1 MTNTSANNKPTV
13 FIRGIY
19 STALTKIFMDA
30 GYPIIFPS
38 KAIRNR
44 FKLPLRPEN
53 TYSKDITIK
62 DRLDRQGIS
71 ILFKKKVWDEL
82 EENNFK
88 EFPLNQQNFPN
99 LIHYQAR
106 FHKNSIYRGLIV
118 NSDQQQNYSHI
129 RLIPEDSTTKT
140 SEHQREFQTTLA
152 RYARY
157 IPDSKE
163 GIFQVT
169 HEDNGRNRASLGSYY
184 TVPGDLVVIVPYND
198 RIIISKEIFN
208 GRVKKH
214 LFDLGK
220 DIQGS
225 KKYGFIFRTAAEL
238 ANDDEIL
245 EEADRLEQDLIEI
258 QNTITK
264 FPDKI
269 GEIYAN
275 YRSLNII
282 FPKQVKM
289 QFDEMRQKRIPT
301 LANHHTIKSMVGLRY
316 EPRQRGGYRGERKTF
331 SFEKMGN
338 FYIEDLVNYTEE
350 IMVGLDKNARRIIS
364 GRFMKK
370 YFAEFLKPRLRM
382 NILHQKLTGKRL
394 MLTSGNIQSYN
405 FGKDTPSSVKLKRW
419 MTPGGL
425 YDGLKTPIEEGD
437 YAITTFREDDWYYV
451 STYFSRNNEIKGK
464 YYNINTPI
472 EISSY
477 GIHYLDLE
485 IDVIENMVGE
495 RTIVDKELLDQA
507 LEMGIISEEVHSK
520 ALGLAENILEGRI

>member
-1 MTNTSANNKPTV
+1 MPNTSASNKPTV

-19 STALTKIFMDA
+19 STALTKIFMEA

-71 ILFKKKVWDEL
+71 ILFKKPVWDKL
-82 EENNFK
+82 EANNFQD
-88 EFPLNQQNFPN
+88 FPLNHQNFPN
-99 LIHYQAR
+99 LINYHAR

-118 NSDQQQNYSHI
+118 NSDRQRNYSHI
-129 RLIPEDSTTKT
+129 RLIPENSNPKT
-140 SEHQREFQTTLA
+140 SEYLREFQSTLA
-152 RYARY
+152 RYSRY

-184 TVPGDLVVIVPYND
+184 TVPGDLIVIVPYNN
-198 RIIISKEIFN
+198 RIIISKEILN
-208 GRVKKH
+208 GRVKKR

-220 DIQGS
+220 EIQGN

-238 ANDDEIL
+238 AKDAEIL
-245 EEADRLEQDLIEI
+245 EEADRLEQDLIRI
-258 QNTITK
+258 QNTITE
-264 FPDKI
+264 FPDRI

-282 FPKQVKM
+282 FPKQIKM
-289 QFDEMRQKRIPT
+289 QFDEMRQSAIST
-301 LANHHTIKSMVGLRY
+301 INNHHTIKSMVGLRY
-316 EPRQRGGYRGERKTF
+316 DSRRRGANRESTSY
-331 SFEKMGN
+331 EKIGN
-338 FYIEDLVNYTEE
+338 FYIEDLINYTEE
-350 IMVGLDKNARRIIS
+350 IMVGLDKNAQRSIS

-370 YFAEFLKPRLRM
+370 YFAEFLKPRFKM

-394 MLTSGNIQSYN
+394 MLTSGNIQSYS
-405 FGKDTPSSVKLKRW
+405 FGKNSPSFVKLKRW
-419 MTPGGL
+419 MNPGGL

-477 GIHYLDLE
+477 GIHYMDLE

-507 LEMGIISEEVHSK
+507 LEIGIISEEVHSK
-520 ALGLAENILEGRI
+520 AVGLAENILEGRI

>member
-1 MTNTSANNKPTV
+1 MTNTSASTKPTV

-19 STALTKIFMDA
+19 STALTKIFRDA

-38 KAIRNR
+38 QAIRKR
-44 FKLPLRPEN
+44 FNLPFRPEN

-82 EENNFK
+82 EANDFQD
-88 EFPLNQQNFPN
+88 FPLNQKYFPN
-99 LIHYQAR
+99 LIQYQAR

-118 NSDQQQNYSHI
+118 NSDQQKNFSHI
-129 RLIPEDSTTKT
+129 RLIPEKSSPKT
-140 SEHQREFQTTLA
+140 SEHEQEFQTTLA

-163 GIFQVT
+163 GVFQVT

-184 TVPGDLVVIVPYND
+184 TVPGDLIVIVPYNN
-198 RIIISKEIFN
+198 RIIISKEILN

-220 DIQGS
+220 EIQGN

-238 ANDDEIL
+238 AKDGEIL
-245 EEADRLEQDLIEI
+245 EEADRLEQDLIQI
-258 QNTITK
+258 QNTITQ
-264 FPDKI
+264 FPEKI

-282 FPKQVKM
+282 FPKQIKM
-289 QFDEMRQKRIPT
+289 QFDEMRQNSIPT
-301 LANHHTIKSMVGLRY
+301 LINHHTIKSMVGLRY
-316 EPRQRGGYRGERKTF
+316 DPKHRGEDRE
-331 SFEKMGN
+331 SSSYEKIGN

-350 IMVGLDKNARRIIS
+350 LMEGLDENVRRSIS
-364 GRFMKK
+364 SGFMQK
-370 YFAEFLKPRLRM
+370 YFTEFLKPHLKM

-394 MLTSGNIQSYN
+394 MLTSGSIQSCS
-405 FGKDTPSSVKLKRW
+405 FGKDSPCSVKIKRW
-419 MTPGGL
+419 MSPGGL
-425 YDGLKTPIEEGD
+425 YDGLKTPIDDGD
-437 YAITTFREDDWYYV
+437 YAITNFRENDWYYV
-451 STYFSRNNEIKGK
+451 STYYSRNNEIKGK

-477 GIHYLDLE
+477 GIHYIDLE

-495 RTIVDKELLDQA
+495 RKIVDKHLLDQA
-507 LEMGIISEEVHSK
+507 LKMEIISEEVHSK
-520 ALGLAENILEGRI
+520 ALGLAENILDHRI